1 MLQEAVDA
9 LIDNGR
15 RGRAIQ
21 GGHNHVLK
29 SLSDLLR
36 GKQGRFRQ
44 NLLGKRVD
52 YSGRSVIVVGP
63 KLKLDQ
69 CGLPK
74 KMALELF
81 KPLVMNSLVVKG
93 YAHNIRSAKR
103 IADQG
108 GDEVWDL
115 LEEVIQDHPVL
126 LNRAPTLHRLG
137 IQAFQPILV
146 DGNAIQLHPLVCPAF
161 NADFDGD
168 QMAVHVPLSKEAIN
182 EAKTLM
188 MSTVNMLSPSSGNPI
203 VAPTLDLVLGNYY
216 LTSLDNSKTNGKTK
230 TFSNKNDALIGY
242 NSNLVSLREEIEIK
256 DINNS
261 SIKTTVGRLIFNESL
276 PIELQF
282 INEVINRKKIQ
293 ELVSKCHSMLGD
305 AETCKMLDSLK
316 SLGFSFATQS
326 GTTIAIRDMVVPEKK
341 SQLLKAADNKI
352 AKLEEMYAQGLLSN
366 NNERYQKTIDVW
378 TSISDELTG
387 EVNKNMSSFGGIFAM
402 MDSGA
407 KGNIEQIKQMAGMRG
422 LMSDPKGRII
432 ELPIRSSFT
441 EGLSVLEYFIS
452 THGAR
457 KGLADTALRTAD
469 SGYLTR
475 RLADV
480 AQDVIITSEDDG
492 TSQGLLI
499 EDSEENSIQAKIS
512 ERIVWRYPA
521 RPIKDPKTN
530 KMLADLDTLITPE
543 IAQEIQDAG
552 IKKVW
557 ALSPLT
563 SISRHGISQKA
574 YGASLASRK
583 PALLGEAIGIIAA
596 QSIGEPGT
604 QLTMRTFHTGG
615 IAGLDITSGL
625 PRVVE
630 LFEARTPKGVAI
642 LTEIPG
648 KVQLSS
654 SSLGRVIKISNDNEN
669 ISTHEIS
676 EGFKSTVKK
685 GDWVDEG
692 DVILINKKDNKS
704 IESNSPGI
712 ISIKKG
718 SVLITWKESEER
730 EYLIPAAS
738 QIMVTEGEVVSPGQ
752 PLTAGP
758 KSPHD
763 ILRIQGYE
771 SVQRYLINEVQS
783 VYRSQGVDIH
793 DKHIEVIVRQMLR
806 KIKVDSSGETS
817 LLPNELVDRHEFE
830 DINKK
835 VISEGKQP
843 ASASPV
849 LLGVTRSSLKTESFL
864 AAASFQETAR
874 VLTEAATNGSIDQ
887 LRGLK
892 ENVIIGRLIP
902 ARLDLTPEGRET
914 LGLLEKNDDD
924 DSEEIIPEFTEDE
937 SSIYS

>member
-1 MLQEAVDA
+1 MPQ
-9 LIDNGR
+9 
-15 RGRAIQ
+15 
-21 GGHNHVLK
+21 
-29 SLSDLLR
+29 
-36 GKQGRFRQ
+36 
-44 NLLGKRVD
+44 
-52 YSGRSVIVVGP
+52 
-63 KLKLDQ
+63 
-69 CGLPK
+69 
-74 KMALELF
+74 
-81 KPLVMNSLVVKG
+81 
-93 YAHNIRSAKR
+93 YA
-103 IADQG
+103 
-108 GDEVWDL
+108 W
-115 LEEVIQDHPVL
+115 
-126 LNRAPTLHRLG
+126 
-137 IQAFQPILV
+137 
-146 DGNAIQLHPLVCPAF
+146 
-161 NADFDGD
+161 
-168 QMAVHVPLSKEAIN
+168 
-182 EAKTLM
+182 
-188 MSTVNMLSPSSGNPI
+188 
-203 VAPTLDLVLGNYY
+203 
-216 LTSLDNSKTNGKTK
+216 
-230 TFSNKNDALIGY
+230 
-242 NSNLVSLREEIEIK
+242 
-256 DINNS
+256 
-261 SIKTTVGRLIFNESL
+261 
-276 PIELQF
+276 
-282 INEVINRKKIQ
+282 
-293 ELVSKCHSMLGD
+293 D

-341 SQLLKAADNKI
+341 SQILKAADNKI

-521 RPIKDPKTN
+521 RPIKAPKTN

-557 ALSPLT
+557 VLSPLT

-615 IAGLDITSGL
+615 IAGRDITSGL

-654 SSLGRVIKISNDNEN
+654 SSLGRVIKIYSKFQ
-669 ISTHEIS
+669 I
-676 EGFKSTVKK
+676 KSQLMKLKQYMTKILKK
-685 GDWVDEG
+685 
-692 DVILINKKDNKS
+692 LF
-704 IESNSPGI
+704 
-712 ISIKKG
+712 
-718 SVLITWKESEER
+718 
-730 EYLIPAAS
+730 
-738 QIMVTEGEVVSPGQ
+738 M
-752 PLTAGP
+752 
-758 KSPHD
+758 
-763 ILRIQGYE
+763 
-771 SVQRYLINEVQS
+771 
-783 VYRSQGVDIH
+783 
-793 DKHIEVIVRQMLR
+793 
-806 KIKVDSSGETS
+806 
-817 LLPNELVDRHEFE
+817 
-830 DINKK
+830 
-835 VISEGKQP
+835 
-843 ASASPV
+843 
-849 LLGVTRSSLKTESFL
+849 SFL
-864 AAASFQETAR
+864 
-874 VLTEAATNGSIDQ
+874 I
-887 LRGLK
+887 
-892 ENVIIGRLIP
+892 
-902 ARLDLTPEGRET
+902 
-914 LGLLEKNDDD
+914 
-924 DSEEIIPEFTEDE
+924 
-937 SSIYS
+937 